1 MNFIIAVVNEAYA
14 VCAEKRD
21 QCIQMAK
28 LEMMAN
34 LFHHELL
41 LINIDLVVI
50 LAEATNYYVFREPS
64 VDTKAPIRE

>member
-28 LEMMAN
+28 LEMISECEN
-34 LFHHELL
+34 LLPNWCFSIDRWFPKYIIIRRLRKDDDQ
-41 LINIDLVVI
+41 INIDQQ
-50 LAEATNYYVFREPS
+50 
-64 VDTKAPIRE
+64 